1 VRRLAL
7 LVALAAAAAP
17 GPLSAQDAPE
27 RHGLWIGLGFG
38 GGRVAYWSD
47 QSATVRRAT
56 LTASLQGGVVVVP
69 ALRLG
74 IEANGWGLQPSSFND
89 PAKGETVNEL
99 LLIARFYPW
108 PSKGA
113 FVKGGFGWGEYH
125 NKQPQSW
132 GSTAFG
138 AFVAGVGYEMRLAR
152 NVYVTLAADLARGP
166 MGSVNNLV
174 VTSTGRRFHAWSLV
188 AGIQW
193 H

>member
-1 VRRLAL
+1 MRRLAL
-7 LVALAAAAAP
+7 LLALAAAAP
-17 GPLSAQDAPE
+17 GSLIAQKQAV

-38 GGRVAYWSD
+38 VGRIEHWSD
-47 QSATVRRAT
+47 QTATVRRTTPAV
-56 LTASLQGGVVVVP
+56 SLQGGVVVVP

-74 IEANGWGLQPSSFND
+74 VEANGWGLQSSSFSD
-89 PAKGETVNEL
+89 PARGETVNEL

-108 PSKGA
+108 PSRGA

-125 NKQPQSW
+125 NKSPQSW

-138 AFVAGVGYEMRLAR
+138 AVAAGLGYEARVAR

-166 MGSVNNLV
+166 MGSVDNLV
-174 VTSTGRRFHAWSLV
+174 VTDTGRRFRAWSLV
-188 AGIQW
+188 AGIQY